1 MRAICRIYLP
11 QNKMVMKKL
20 LLLSF
25 SFLALFTARAQCN
38 QVFISEVVEGW
49 SNNKAIEI
57 YNPTNNTVSLNGF
70 GLVRARNGA
79 ANFGSITPL
88 DGNSIAPHD
97 VLVVVLDK
105 RDPLGTGFEY
115 PVWDELQA
123 VADVFVNPNYDNG
136 IWPMYFNGSDA
147 IGLVTNNGQT
157 LIDLYGRTGEGA
169 GFGGWNPLGT
179 GANGAPMYASQDHTQ
194 IRKSNVTV
202 GITANPSSFNVFSQY
217 DTLPANTFTFL
228 GSHSCDCN
236 NVNVA
241 ENEELAFSIYPNPL
255 TGDVLNVVSSKNI
268 HSIRIFDNTGRIVF
282 ANGAILDRMTR
293 IQTNMLSKG
302 SYSIEVVSE
311 NGAINRQI
319 FIK

>member
-1 MRAICRIYLP
+1 
-11 QNKMVMKKL
+11 MVMKKL

-49 SNNKAIEI
+49 NNNKAVEI
-57 YNPTNNTVSLNGF
+57 YNPTNSTVSLNGF

-105 RDPLGTGFEY
+105 RDPLGTGYEY

-123 VADVFVNPNYDNG
+123 VADIFVNPNYDNG

-147 IGLVTNNGQT
+147 VGLVTNSGQT
-157 LIDLYGRTGEGA
+157 LIDLYGRIGEGA
-169 GFGGWNPLGT
+169 GFGGWNSYGIDPIDGSTLF
-179 GANGAPMYASQDHTQ
+179 ASEDHTQ
-194 IRKSNVTV
+194 IRKSSVTSGV
-202 GITANPSSFNVFSQY
+202 TTNPNSFDVFTQY

-228 GSHSCDCN
+228 GSHTCDCN
-236 NVNVA
+236 NVNVT
-241 ENEELAFSIYPNPL
+241 ENEERAFSIYPNPL

-268 HSIRIFDNTGRIVF
+268 HSIRIFDNTGRVVF

-311 NGAINRQI
+311 NGTINRQN